1 LKSHVKK
8 LKQTNASAYPAVMIS
23 YDPDARIL
31 FLLNGKKSLKNGCN
45 LWEKP
50 KIQHKFE
57 VLPVY
62 SVQI

>member
-1 LKSHVKK
+1 
-8 LKQTNASAYPAVMIS
+8 MIS